1 MYFSVHNSLITWRR
15 HQIILGFGRER
26 ALQNWTFACD
36 GFVNPQ
42 GNNSW
47 TQDQSLCLE
56 QWVMTT
62 GMPPLLY
69 VLFQYWE
76 EVELA
81 PLGAVSQLMT
91 TVLNSSDLIPNIYK
105 PIISL
110 FEKDNRIGFWE
121 LTLSW
126 ELLLSWWRQA
136 NIPRKNNKKYLCDD
150 WNKSSARI

>member
-1 MYFSVHNSLITWRR
+1 MKEASNNSWFWQGKSTTKLNICC
-15 HQIILGFGRER
+15 G
-26 ALQNWTFACD
+26 

-110 FEKDNRIGFWE
+110 FEKDNRIGF
-121 LTLSW
+121 
-126 ELLLSWWRQA
+126 
-136 NIPRKNNKKYLCDD
+136 
-150 WNKSSARI
+150 